1 MFFVVFV
8 TILIDIVM
16 RVQGE
21 IWSRSKLGL
30 KGLTPQSNRHATTP
44 MISII
49 TQKTGNENT
58 QTYQEVFFLT

>member
-44 MISII
+44 HDIHHYP
-49 TQKTGNENT
+49 ENR
-58 QTYQEVFFLT
+58 